1 MQPGK
6 EKCWS
11 DMTQQERAAVVTLG
25 FSEATWTD
33 PDLLDDADY
42 PLHRSW
48 GSLTAAEQSA
58 ASSLGYQ
65 HVDFEPLEG
74 TQEDAAI

>member
-1 MQPGK
+1 
-6 EKCWS
+6 
-11 DMTQQERAAVVTLG
+11 MTQQERDAVVTLG

-33 PDLLDDADY
+33 PDLLDDAEY

-48 GSLTAAEQSA
+48 WSLTAAEQSA
-58 ASSLGYQ
+58 ASTLGYQ
-65 HVDFEPLEG
+65 HIDFEPWEG